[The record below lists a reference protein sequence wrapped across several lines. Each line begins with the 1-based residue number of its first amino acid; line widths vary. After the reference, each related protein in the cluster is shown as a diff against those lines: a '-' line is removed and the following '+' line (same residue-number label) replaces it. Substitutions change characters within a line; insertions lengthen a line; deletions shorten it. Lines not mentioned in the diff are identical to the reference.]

1 MDRFKST
8 QKASIFGIIGNIFLL
23 TIKTIVGIFTNS
35 QAMIADGVNS
45 AGDIF
50 SSLMTFIGNKIASK
64 PRDDDHNLGHG
75 KAEYIFSMLVSISM
89 ILISLK
95 LFEGSIKA
103 LLNPEKYMFSWWL
116 VIVCI
121 ATITTK
127 LCLYIYTHSLA
138 KKHDNILLEANAKD
152 HINDCIV
159 TSFNL
164 VASFLSLVGIIWFDG
179 VVGIGISLWILWTG
193 ANIFLESYNVL
204 MDKNISL
211 ENKKKVMD
219 IIMKHKEIK
228 KVEHFNA
235 TPVGYKYQI
244 SFTIYIDGNLSTF
257 ESHEIANKLEKE
269 IDQLEEIYLTVI
281 HINPIEIE
289 KGEWNI
295 NEWQYNSKRR
305 KSS

>member
-95 LFEGSIKA
+95 LFESSIKA

-204 MDKNISL
+204 MDKTISL

>member
-8 QKASIFGIIGNIFLL
+8 QKASILGIIGNIFLL

-121 ATITTK
+121 ATIATK

-204 MDKNISL
+204 MDKTISL

-269 IDQLEEIYLTVI
+269 IDQLDEIYLTVI

-289 KGEWNI
+289 KGE
-295 NEWQYNSKRR
+295 
-305 KSS
+305 

>member
-121 ATITTK
+121 ATIATK

-193 ANIFLESYNVL
+193 TNIFLESYNVL
-204 MDKNISL
+204 MDKTISL

-269 IDQLEEIYLTVI
+269 IDQLDEIYLTVI

-289 KGEWNI
+289 KGE
-295 NEWQYNSKRR
+295 
-305 KSS
+305 

>member
-204 MDKNISL
+204 MDKTISL

-289 KGEWNI
+289 KGE
-295 NEWQYNSKRR
+295 
-305 KSS
+305 

>member
-8 QKASIFGIIGNIFLL
+8 QKASFFGIIGNIFLL

-121 ATITTK
+121 ATIATK

-164 VASFLSLVGIIWFDG
+164 VASFLSLIGIIWFDG

-204 MDKNISL
+204 MDKTISL

-269 IDQLEEIYLTVI
+269 IDQLDEIYLTVI

-289 KGEWNI
+289 KGE
-295 NEWQYNSKRR
+295 
-305 KSS
+305 

>member
-8 QKASIFGIIGNIFLL
+8 QKASFFGIIGNIFLL

-50 SSLMTFIGNKIASK
+50 SSLMTFIGNKISSK

-121 ATITTK
+121 ATIATK

-204 MDKNISL
+204 MDKTISL

-269 IDQLEEIYLTVI
+269 IDQLDEIYLTVI

-289 KGEWNI
+289 KGE
-295 NEWQYNSKRR
+295 
-305 KSS
+305 